1 VKGKAPVT
9 VAHFSDSEAFGGTER
24 ALLQLLG
31 GLDRA
36 RWRPIL
42 FHADASGA
50 AQLASEA
57 RALDVP
63 THAVHAATNAARGI
77 ASMVP
82 IARALRAERASVFH
96 VHQTWSLSC
105 RYGIVAAAMARVPVR
120 IATAQ
125 LFVEMPPLAGIDLQH
140 ALLTRCLH
148 RHVAVSKFVASRLQA
163 RFRVPA
169 AKIVVIPNAAK
180 TDAMASPVPRSVL
193 APDDGTPV
201 VLTVARLDGQ
211 KGITHLLDAIS
222 AMPRASFAIAGDGPN
237 RAALE
242 ARAASLGL
250 NDRVRFLGHRQD
262 VPSLLAASDLFVLP
276 SLYEGLPLSVLEAM
290 AAGVP
295 VIATAIGGTDEVVRD
310 GETGTLVQ
318 PADAGALASAIAR
331 TLADRE
337 RASRLAL
344 AARSLVAREYSVPA
358 MVRAVSRLYDELLA
372 RSSGGVSR
380 RSSA

>member
-1 VKGKAPVT
+1 MKGRALVT

-36 RWRPIL
+36 RWRPVL
-42 FHADASGA
+42 FHADAPGA

-63 THAVHAATNAARGI
+63 THAVDVATNAARGI

-82 IARALRAERASVFH
+82 VARTLRAERALVFH
-96 VHQTWSLSC
+96 AHQTWSLSC
-105 RYGIVAAAMARVPVR
+105 RYGIVAAALARVPVR

-125 LFVEMPPLAGIDLQH
+125 LFVEMPPLAGIDIQH
-140 ALLTRCLH
+140 ALLTRCLD
-148 RHVAVSKFVASRLQA
+148 RHVAVSRFVASRLRE
-163 RFRVPA
+163 RFHVA
-169 AKIVVIPNAAK
+169 AEKIVVIPNAAK
-180 TDAMASPVPRSVL
+180 TDAMANPVPRTEL
-193 APDDGTPV
+193 TRRDTGPV

-211 KGITHLLDAIS
+211 KGITHLLDAVTTV
-222 AMPRASFAIAGDGPN
+222 PHASFAIAGDGPN

-242 ARAASLGL
+242 ARAAALGVS
-250 NDRVRFLGHRQD
+250 DRVRFLGHRRD
-262 VPSLLAASDLFVLP
+262 VPSLLAAADLFVLP

-310 GETGTLVQ
+310 GETGTVV
-318 PADAGALASAIAR
+318 PAADSDALAAAISR
-331 TLADRE
+331 TLADRD

-344 AARSLVAREYSVPA
+344 AARSLVAREYSVA
-358 MVRAVSRLYDELLA
+358 SMVRSVSRLYDELMA
-372 RSSGGVSR
+372 RVSSGSSR
-380 RSSA
+380 LRSE